1 MALTLAII
9 YLLPRLSTVVPSALV
24 AILISTGL
32 SIHLGLDVPTVASLG
47 ILPRGLPQ
55 FGLPQVP
62 FNLSTLGLILPTAL
76 AISLVGLMET
86 FLTQDIL
93 DDLTYSSSSKN
104 IEARGQ
110 GIGNIVSSLFG
121 GMAGCALVGQSVMN
135 VGYGGRSRLSTLTS
149 GVSLLAMILLA
160 SNWVNQIPMATLVGV
175 MVMIAINT
183 ANWDSIR
190 AIRRIPKSDSA
201 VMLLTVV
208 VTLLTHNLAVGLLAG
223 VALAGILFSR
233 KVAKV
238 IEVSSELL
246 APDHRVYR
254 VRGQLFFVSTI
265 YFRQGFDLHD
275 HPARISIDMA
285 EAHIWDQSG
294 VTALDQVIRK
304 MKLKG
309 SSVEVLDLNP
319 ESTNLFA
326 LIGIAPEAGGR
337 GGTPI
342 QVG

>member
-1 MALTLAII
+1 V
-9 YLLPRLSTVVPSALV
+9 S
-24 AILISTGL
+24 
-32 SIHLGLDVPTVASLG
+32 SLG
-47 ILPRGLPQ
+47 TLPSGLPH
-55 FGLPQVP
+55 FGIPQVP
-62 FNLSTLGLILPTAL
+62 FTTGTLGLILPTAL

-93 DDLTYSSSSKN
+93 DDVTDSSSHKN
-104 IEARGQ
+104 QEARGQ
-110 GIGNIVSSLFG
+110 GIGNIVSSFFG

-135 VGYGGRSRLSTLTS
+135 VGYGGRTRLSTLTS

-160 SNWVNQIPMATLVGV
+160 SQWVNQIPMATLVGV

-190 AIRRIPKSDSA
+190 SIRNIPKSDTS

-208 VTLLTHNLAVGLLAG
+208 VTVLTHNLAVGLLSG

-238 IEVSSELL
+238 IEVSSELSGNE
-246 APDHRVYR
+246 HRIYR
-254 VRGQLFFVSTI
+254 VRGQLFFVSSI
-265 YFRQGFDLHD
+265 YFRQGFELHE
-275 HPARISIDMA
+275 HPARVTIDMG

-304 MKLKG
+304 LKLGG
-309 SSVEVLDLNP
+309 SKVEVINLND
-319 ESTNLFA
+319 ESLNLFA
-326 LIGIAPEAGGR
+326 RIGVAEEAGGR
-337 GGTPI
+337 GGELSSAH
-342 QVG
+342 

>member
-1 MALTLAII
+1 
-9 YLLPRLSTVVPSALV
+9 
-24 AILISTGL
+24 
-32 SIHLGLDVPTVASLG
+32 
-47 ILPRGLPQ
+47 
-55 FGLPQVP
+55 
-62 FNLSTLGLILPTAL
+62 
-76 AISLVGLMET
+76 
-86 FLTQDIL
+86 
-93 DDLTYSSSSKN
+93 
-104 IEARGQ
+104 
-110 GIGNIVSSLFG
+110 
-121 GMAGCALVGQSVMN
+121 
-135 VGYGGRSRLSTLTS
+135 
-149 GVSLLAMILLA
+149 
-160 SNWVNQIPMATLVGV
+160 

-208 VTLLTHNLAVGLLAG
+208 VTVLTHNLAVGLLAG

-246 APDHRVYR
+246 APDHRLYR

-309 SSVEVLDLNP
+309 SSVEVLGLNP

-326 LIGIAPEAGGR
+326 RIGIAPEAGGR